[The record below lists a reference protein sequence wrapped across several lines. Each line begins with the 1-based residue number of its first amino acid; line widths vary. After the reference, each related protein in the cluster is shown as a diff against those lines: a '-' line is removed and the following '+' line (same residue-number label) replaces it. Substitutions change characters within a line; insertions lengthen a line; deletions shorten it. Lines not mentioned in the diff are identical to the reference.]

1 MSRWRGRS
9 VAVLALA
16 ACAGAPRQDPSQRD
30 AVLRL
35 SCNVA
40 EAALFV
46 DGRYLAPVGL
56 LRGGV
61 ALAPG
66 PHRFELRHP
75 GHLPRLWELELQG
88 AERRT
93 LTIELF
99 PVPP

>member
-1 MSRWRGRS
+1 MSR
-9 VAVLALA
+9 LACCALLVLA
-16 ACAGAPRQDPSQRD
+16 ACAGAPSRSPGPSD

-35 SCNVA
+35 SCNVP

-66 PHRFELRHP
+66 RHRFELRHR
-75 GHLPRLWELELQG
+75 GHLPRLWELELAG
-88 AERRT
+88 AERKAV
-93 LTIELF
+93 TIELY